1 MVGTCSIGELRRND
15 RGVALIIVL
24 LVTALLIA
32 LIFEFAYATR
42 ISLRAAVNFRDNER
56 AYYLARSG
64 ISVAGLLLSDLRKK
78 GKSQD
83 YLAKPPEDVSA
94 AVGISDAQLIVGWQ
108 DESAKINVSNLTRG
122 SDGYNRIGTL
132 FEIVGIN
139 RDRLDQISDW
149 MINERRSLY
158 LVTELHKFLND
169 EEFGKIQ
176 NFVTTTQT
184 NPYNKIDINTASPEV
199 LQCVSLPSGMAQMI
213 YQRQQNGE
221 FFKTDQEITDFLGPQ
236 NTRAAAQLT
245 FTSDVFKVDSVVIT
259 AGGFTKRLEAIIVR
273 RGDGTGADIKF
284 LQELAVEEL

>member
-1 MVGTCSIGELRRND
+1 MGSNCSIAELKRND

-24 LVTALLIA
+24 LVTALLVA

-64 ISVAGLLLSDLRKK
+64 VNVAGLLLSDFLKK
-78 GKSQD
+78 GLLQE
-83 YLAKPPEDVSA
+83 YLNKPPEDVSSIM
-94 AVGISDAQLIVGWQ
+94 GISDVNLSVGWE
-108 DESAKINVSNLTRG
+108 DESAKINVVNLTKG
-122 SDGYNRIGTL
+122 SDGYNRISIL

-149 MINERRSLY
+149 MISERRSLY

-176 NFVTTTQT
+176 KFVTTTQA
-184 NPYNKIDINTASPEV
+184 NQFNQIDINTASLEV
-199 LQCVSLPSGMAQMI
+199 LQCIGLTSGMAEMVI
-213 YQRQQNGE
+213 KRRDNTP
-221 FFKTDQEITDFLGPQ
+221 FKTPQEVADFLGPQ
-236 NTRAAAQLT
+236 NARAAGQLT
-245 FTSDVFKVDSVVIT
+245 TTSNVFKVDSFAT
-259 AGGFTKRLEAIIVR
+259 AGGFTKQLEAIIVR
-273 RGDGTGADIKF
+273 RGDGTGADVKF